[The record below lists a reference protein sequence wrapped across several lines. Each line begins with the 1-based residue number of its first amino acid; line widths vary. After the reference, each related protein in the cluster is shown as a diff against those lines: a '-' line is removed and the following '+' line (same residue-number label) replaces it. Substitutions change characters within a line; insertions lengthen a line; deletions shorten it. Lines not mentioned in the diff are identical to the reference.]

1 MILAELGAWTY
12 ALAWL
17 FILGSPALV
26 PIGAGAW
33 AYMGSSSKNCVRLA
47 VCAGAVALV
56 SAITLGWCM
65 TLHDPV
71 LRFKA
76 TVGAFG
82 VAAIAT
88 SLLLGMAAGFFWKRG
103 PWLTRAILLAT
114 LAAFTCAVGFFN
126 GVILVWGSEL

>member
-1 MILAELGAWTY
+1 MTLTYELAL
-12 ALAWL
+12 L
-17 FILGSPALV
+17 FILGTPALV

-33 AYMGSSSKNCVRLA
+33 AYFVGSSKNCVRLA
-47 VCAGAVALV
+47 VCAGAAALV
-56 SAITLGWCM
+56 SAATLGWCM
-65 TLHDPV
+65 KTLHDDV

-76 TVGAFG
+76 IVGAFG